1 MTTEQELLE
10 FDEAAEQ
17 VIELGNRILESDD
30 EADSWDVADG
40 LLAGAVQFWLY
51 SRQPCGAEFCESCA
65 DMATAELRL
74 RRLLDEVSTFAE
86 SSDYFHS
93 PTDSNV
99 GNA

>member
-1 MTTEQELLE
+1 MNHEQEFLE
-10 FDEAAEQ
+10 FDDAAEQ
-17 VIELGNRILESDD
+17 VIELGNRLLEGDE

-51 SRQPCGAEFCESCA
+51 SRQPCGDQQCESCA
-65 DMATAELRL
+65 DFATAQMRL
-74 RRLLDEVSTFAE
+74 RRLLEDVSNFAE

-93 PTDSNV
+93 PNDANV